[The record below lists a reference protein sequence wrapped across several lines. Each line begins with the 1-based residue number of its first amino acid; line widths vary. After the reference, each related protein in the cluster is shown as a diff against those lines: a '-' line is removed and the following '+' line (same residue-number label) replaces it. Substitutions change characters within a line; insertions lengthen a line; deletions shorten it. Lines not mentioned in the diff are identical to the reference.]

1 MRHPLRSTP
10 AESLIETIIAIT
22 VIILGTAAAL
32 SMLRTTLD
40 GNELIGKKEIAINL
54 ALEGLDALKNIR
66 DTNYLR
72 FPLDADTCW
81 NTYGGTTASCA
92 DGTVFNE
99 GFTYYFVRDFN
110 GTTALD
116 WILVQVTSGANG
128 FLTLYGVDLD
138 GDRVSDMDLYAQS
151 GLVATDGFITQ
162 EQRAFRRTVTVLY
175 FDLDGDGTN
184 DAFKATATVTWEER
198 GATHSISFPRFIT
211 NVY

>member
-40 GNELIGKKEIAINL
+40 GNELVGKKEVAINL
-54 ALEGLDALKNIR
+54 ALEGLDALRNIR

-81 NTYGGTTASCA
+81 NTFGGTTASCA
-92 DGTVFNE
+92 DGTVLLN
-99 GFTYYFVRDFN
+99 GYTYFYGRDFS

-116 WILVQVTSGANG
+116 WDLTRVASASNG
-128 FLTLYGVDLD
+128 YLTLYGVDLD

-151 GLVATDGFITQ
+151 GLVPADGFITQ
-162 EQRAFRRTVTVLY
+162 EQRAFRRTVTVSY
-175 FDLDGDGTN
+175 N
-184 DAFKATATVTWEER
+184 ATDSYDATVTVTWDER
-198 GATHSISFPRFIT
+198 GATHSISLTRTIAH
-211 NVY
+211 VY